1 MKSAG
6 IGTGKRTPAEDTNV
20 WHDPQMKEHD
30 GRAHARY
37 TRVFSKIGRRMPSVN
52 IRLLFALFTLS
63 GFTGLIY
70 ESIWSHYLKLFL
82 GAAAFAQSFVLA
94 AFMGGMALGA
104 WIASRWSRR
113 VGNLLAVYG
122 WIEAGIGLAALVFHE
137 LSVAVTQLS
146 LDHVIP
152 TLGSPLA
159 VEIYKY
165 SICGLLIVP
174 QTVLLGMTFPLMSG
188 SVIRRSP
195 EASGHHL
202 AMLYF
207 TNSIGAAAGALA
219 AAFLL
224 LGWIGMPGTMRA
236 AGALNLALAA
246 VVLIAARAGEPRPP
260 AAAPAAGAVPVNAYI
275 VGLFLAGAFVTGAA
289 SFVYE
294 IAWIRMLSLV
304 LGSSFHAFELML
316 SAFITGLALGGLWI
330 RRRIDHIADPVRFS
344 GIVQVAMGLAALA
357 TIFVCHY
364 TFDWMA
370 FALGVLQRNDDAYPL
385 FNLFSHA
392 IAFAVMLPTT
402 FLAGMTLPLFTHVLL
417 RGGHGERAIGQIYS
431 ANTLGAIVGVL
442 LAVHVLVPEAGMKL
456 ALVVGAATDVLLG
469 AWLLRYSQAAFR
481 RVHAFAALIAGMLA
495 ATAAARA
502 GVLEPDRLSSGVFRY
517 GRATQHA
524 SEVFFY
530 RDGKTASV
538 AVRRQGNSVVG
549 IFTNGKPD
557 AAIQMDPDR
566 PPTSDEY
573 TMVLLA
579 ALPLLMK
586 PDARTYA
593 NIGFG
598 SGLTAEVLLS
608 HSAPRQVDTIEI
620 EPAMVS
626 GARSFVPRVIRP
638 YRDRRSNIIIEDAKS
653 YFARH
658 GSRYDVIISEPSN
671 PWVNG
676 VASLFTTEF
685 YRGVKRYLEPGG
697 LLVQWLHTYEFNDRL
712 LGSIL
717 AALAENFT
725 EFEIYEING
734 SDFIVVAIAGGRVPR
749 PGPLP
754 AGETT
759 FRDQLKRLGISRTEE
774 IAALRVG
781 SKRHI
786 MPLFAPL
793 SPPVN
798 SDYRPYVQ
806 LEAPRA
812 RFHGSGAAA
821 LSTLV
826 TAPLPILEMAKGA
839 MRTYLPEPVPAHV
852 PSLSLRAQSAALVLA
867 RGLLNRSANAFA
879 AAEPKAIAPLLALKQ
894 PGALCG
900 EAVPAAAIEQL
911 HSAAELTL
919 GNLEPDLRRA
929 LWTERRWLGC
939 APGNIAPRAS
949 ERLEL
954 YAAIAARDGRS
965 MLARAR
971 ALLEQGQA
979 EGGDDWGRYLLLA
992 AMLGAHVAGEAEE
1005 ARRLWRAYSP
1015 ALYPRGVIPPH
1026 VIYVS
1031 NLE

>member
-1 MKSAG
+1 
-6 IGTGKRTPAEDTNV
+6 
-20 WHDPQMKEHD
+20 
-30 GRAHARY
+30 
-37 TRVFSKIGRRMPSVN
+37 MPSGN
-52 IRLLFALFTLS
+52 IKLLFGLFTLS

-82 GAAAFAQSFVLA
+82 GSAAFAQSFVLA
-94 AFMGGMALGA
+94 AFMGGMAIGA

-113 VGNLLAVYG
+113 VGNLLALYG
-122 WIEAGIGLAALVFHE
+122 WVEAAIGLAALVFHE
-137 LSVAVTQLS
+137 LFVALTQLS

-152 TLGSPLA
+152 ALGSPLS

-165 SICGLLIVP
+165 TVCAILIVP

-224 LGWIGMPGTMRA
+224 LGWLGMPGTVRG
-236 AGALNLALAA
+236 AGLLA
-246 VVLIAARAGEPRPP
+246 VARAGEPRAP
-260 AAAPAAGAVPVNAYI
+260 AAAPAQGVAPVGAYTVR
-275 VGLFLAGAFVTGAA
+275 LFLVAAFVTGAS

-330 RRRIDHIADPVRFS
+330 RRRIDRFADPIRFS

-357 TIFVCHY
+357 TIFVYDH

-370 FALGVLQRNDDAYPL
+370 YALSALQRNDGAYPL

-392 IAFAVMLPTT
+392 IAFAVMLPAT
-402 FLAGMTLPLFTHVLL
+402 FFAGMTLPLFTHVLL

-431 ANTLGAIVGVL
+431 ANTLGAIAGVL
-442 LAVHVLVPEAGMKL
+442 LTVHVLLPEAGMKL
-456 ALVVGAATDVLLG
+456 AVVVGAAADILLG
-469 AWLLRYSQAAFR
+469 AWLLRQSGAALR

-495 ATAAARA
+495 ATATARA
-502 GVLEPDRLSSGVFRY
+502 GALDPHRLSSGVFRY
-517 GRATQHA
+517 GVVERAD
-524 SEVFFY
+524 SKVFFY

-538 AVRRQGNSVVG
+538 AVRREGDSTVV
-549 IFTNGKPD
+549 IITNGKPD
-557 AAIQMDPDR
+557 ATIQMDPDLE
-566 PPTSDEY
+566 PTGDEY
-573 TMVLLA
+573 TMVVAA

-598 SGLTAEVLLS
+598 SGLTAEALLS
-608 HSAPRQVDTIEI
+608 HSGPRQVDSIEI
-620 EPAMVS
+620 EPAMVA
-626 GARSFVPRVIRP
+626 GALAFAPRVLRP
-638 YRDRRSNIIIEDAKS
+638 FRDRRSNIVYEDAKS

-658 GSRYDVIISEPSN
+658 GKRYDVIISEPSN

-676 VASLFTTEF
+676 IASLFTTEF
-685 YRGVKRYLEPGG
+685 YRDVKRYLAPGG
-697 LLVQWLHTYEFNDRL
+697 LLVQWLQTYEFNDRL
-712 LGSIL
+712 LGSVL
-717 AALAENFT
+717 AALAENF
-725 EFEIYEING
+725 
-734 SDFIVVAIAGGRVPR
+734 SDFEVYETNGVDLIVVAVAAGRVPR
-749 PGPLP
+749 LGALP
-754 AGETT
+754 AGEAA
-759 FRDQLKRLGISRTEE
+759 FMDQLKRLGITRAGEL
-774 IAALRVG
+774 AALAMG
-781 SKRHI
+781 AKRDI

-793 SPPVN
+793 AAPVN

-812 RFHGSGAAA
+812 RFHDSMARA
-821 LSTLV
+821 LSTLA
-826 TAPLPILEMAKGA
+826 TAPLPILEIAGNRPM
-839 MRTYLPEPVPAHV
+839 TYLREPVP
-852 PSLSLRAQSAALVLA
+852 PYIQSTGLRTQSAALEVA
-867 RGLLNRSANAFA
+867 RGLLSASADPLA
-879 AAEPKAIAPLLALKQ
+879 SAERGVVLPLLALKR

-900 EAVPAAAIEQL
+900 ASVPPGAIKQL
-911 HSAAELTL
+911 HAAAELTL
-919 GNLEPDLRRA
+919 ARLAPDLRRS
-929 LWTERRWLGC
+929 LWIERRWLGC
-939 APGNIAPRAS
+939 APGKLAPQVR
-949 ERLEL
+949 ERLDL
-954 YAAIAARDGRS
+954 YSAIAARDGRS
-965 MLARAR
+965 MLARGR
-971 ALLEQGQA
+971 ALLEQGRV
-979 EGGDDWGRYLLLA
+979 EGGDDWGRYLLLT
-992 AMLGAHVAGEAEE
+992 AMLGAHAAGETEE
-1005 ARRLWRAYSP
+1005 AHRLWRAYST